1 MVLNWRA
8 AHSGAKDGASNHMDG
23 VFKLYNVGQD
33 TKFEPGGD
41 KETSYMYELG
51 FPQKWY
57 GPSEPWAEAVKLAA
71 ADLFDL
77 VASVVERWVK
87 ELTTKAVALAGS

>member
-1 MVLNWRA
+1 MDPNPNTTPTPNPQPNPSPNPNPNQR
-8 AHSGAKDGASNHMDG
+8 KMDG

-51 FPQKWY
+51 RPNPHPNPNPK
-57 GPSEPWAEAVKLAA
+57 PLP
-71 ADLFDL
+71 
-77 VASVVERWVK
+77 
-87 ELTTKAVALAGS
+87 

>member
-1 MVLNWRA
+1 
-8 AHSGAKDGASNHMDG
+8 MDG

-33 TKFEPGGD
+33 TKFQLGGD

-51 FPQKWY
+51 FPQVY
-57 GPSEPWAEAVKLAA
+57 FGQCDLWAELIKAAA

-77 VASVVERWVK
+77 VAAVVEKWVA
-87 ELTTKAVALAGS
+87 ELTAKAAALA

>member
-8 AHSGAKDGASNHMDG
+8 SHSGAKDGASNHMDG

-41 KETSYMYELG
+41 KETSYMYEMG
-51 FPQKWY
+51 RPNPH
-57 GPSEPWAEAVKLAA
+57 PSHSPNL
-71 ADLFDL
+71 
-77 VASVVERWVK
+77 
-87 ELTTKAVALAGS
+87 